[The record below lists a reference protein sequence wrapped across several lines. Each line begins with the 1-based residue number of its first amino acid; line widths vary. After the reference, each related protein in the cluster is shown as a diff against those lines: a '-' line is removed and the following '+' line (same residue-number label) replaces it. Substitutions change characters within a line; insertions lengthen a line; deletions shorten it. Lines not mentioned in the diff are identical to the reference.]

1 MRKTVVLEETPTDI
15 CTSTLEAIL
24 DHEIISAA
32 KERFLIERAHAGDVE
47 SRNSLIEFNILLVA
61 KIASKLAGRG
71 NFRMEDLISAGVCGL
86 IQAIERFDLS
96 LNLRLSTYATWWI
109 RRSIT
114 REIDNSLGLIRIP
127 IYAQALV
134 NTVNKAMSKIEAD
147 GGDPTIENVAERLEI
162 SCKDVERILSYTPYV
177 LSLDKFAEE
186 EGERSLSRGE
196 IVEFDSAPLDNI
208 SLEGMLAPLND
219 IERMILI
226 ATLGLYDG
234 NKITVS
240 DTARAMN
247 MSVNK
252 VKGIQSKAL
261 SKLKE
266 SHIFA
271 PE

>member
-1 MRKTVVLEETPTDI
+1 MRKPVDLEGPSADAHD
-15 CTSTLEAIL
+15 STLEAIL

-32 KERFLIERAHAGDVE
+32 KERSLIERAHVGDME
-47 SRNSLIEFNILLVA
+47 SRNNLIEFNILLVA

-86 IQAIERFDLS
+86 AIAIDRFDLS
-96 LNLRLSTYATWWI
+96 RNLRLSTYATWWI
-109 RRSIT
+109 RRSIG
-114 REIDNSLGLIRIP
+114 REIDNTLGLIRIP

-134 NTVNKAMSKIEAD
+134 NAVNKARSKIEAN
-147 GGDPTIENVAERLEI
+147 GGDPTIENVAERLEL
-162 SCKDVERILSYTPYV
+162 SRKDVEKILSYTPYA
-177 LSLDKFAEE
+177 LSLDEFAEE
-186 EGERSLSRGE
+186 EGERSLSKGE
-196 IVEFDSAPLDNI
+196 IVEFDSTPLDDM

-234 NKITVS
+234 NKTTIS

-247 MSVNK
+247 MPVHR
-252 VKGIQSKAL
+252 VKSIQSKAL

-271 PE
+271 PD